1 MDRMHVSV
9 PAGGNGAVAT
19 MIIGASAL
27 VIILTVVGLLAGVT
41 GPMTGLALLGSALAV
56 IMVVDRECRAV
67 LLQGLGVPPHVVL
80 RLN

>member
-19 MIIGASAL
+19 SIVGASVL
-27 VIILTVVGLLAGVT
+27 SIILTVVGLLAGVI
-41 GPMTGLALLGSALAV
+41 GPMTGLTLLGSALAV
-56 IMVVDRECRAV
+56 ITVVDRECRAV
-67 LLQGLGVPPHVVL
+67 LLQGLGVPPRVVL